1 MPLTLVTGPAN
12 AEKAR
17 VVLDRVRA
25 AIDREPILVVPTV
38 PDLER
43 YRRELA
49 DDGLVFGA
57 RVETFAGL
65 LRELARRVGATG
77 SPLGAL
83 ARERVAVAA
92 AEGLASPALRAS
104 AATPGFAAAACRL
117 FDELEEERVTPQ
129 RWIAALRTWA
139 EGEGARREY
148 AEDVG
153 RMYAAYRERLDRL
166 GRRDETL
173 HHAAALDALLEAPAK
188 WGATPVLFYGFDD
201 LRPLQVDAVRA
212 LAAGDA
218 EVTVS
223 LTYEPGRH
231 AFAARGAAMADLTPL
246 ADERIELAPR
256 AEHYAGDARAALHHV
271 ERRLFEEDAEA
282 RPLDEASRD
291 AGPLDAAAPPEARP
305 PDEAPPSQAR
315 PLGAAAAPEARPLD
329 EAPPPEARPLA
340 EPGGQGLLFG
350 EPSDRLAG
358 PPAPPPGA
366 PPAESLAEP
375 TGEIVVRRIT
385 GARGV
390 AAGEAVVFL
399 EGGGERAEI
408 ELIAAEAARLIAD
421 GVPAEEIAVVLRRP
435 DEAAA
440 LVEQVF
446 AQYEVP
452 AAVPRTAPFGHT
464 PLGRGLV
471 SLLRAATGGTAADL
485 ILWLRTPGLV
495 RTRGWVD
502 RLEGEVR
509 RTGARTAA
517 EARAIWEEL
526 HPEFPLEALD
536 RVARAAA
543 DRGGEALLDRLAA
556 DLASL
561 FAAPHRR
568 EAPILDEAE
577 AAEASVLRAGR
588 RALDDLR
595 ELDRAL
601 LPHSRELA
609 DTLARI
615 TVRLGDRTKPGAVQ
629 VSDPLSLRAR
639 RVQVL
644 FLARL
649 QEGTFPAPARP
660 EPFLGDDE
668 RRAVNAAS
676 GLRLRSHEDAL
687 GAERYLLYATV
698 SRPERRLYL
707 SWHAADDEGEPA
719 VRSSFVDD
727 VARLFADD
735 PLRRARTRDLGAV
748 GSSDGAARERLRA
761 EAHAAPRAREATAGS
776 LRSDAVLEALQ
787 AQPAWSAS
795 ALETYA
801 GCPVKWFVERLL
813 DPEGLEPDPEAMV
826 RGSLAHAV
834 LERALERLVNGGGL
848 TPAHL
853 PEARAAVHEALDDL
867 EHRFPMSVDPSRRRA
882 MRRRLE
888 ADLLRYVEAA
898 ATSGSAFVPAR
909 FEQEFEGLDVG
920 DGLVLRGKVDRIDVR
935 PGTNEAI
942 LYDYKGK
949 TAYGA
954 AKWMEERRFQ
964 LAVYALAARRLL
976 ALEPVGALYQPLGA
990 EKLTPRGALLED
1002 ADPGLVAARTDRLTQ
1017 EDFDALIGEAVDA
1030 AIAAARG
1037 ARSGKLVPQPESCAW
1052 GGGCQYPTICRCEG

>member
-25 AIDREPILVVPTV
+25 ALDREPILVVPTV
-38 PDLER
+38 ADLDR

-65 LRELARRVGATG
+65 LRELCRRVGAGG
-77 SPLGAL
+77 SPLGSL
-83 ARERVAVAA
+83 ARERVAVSAA
-92 AEGLASPALRAS
+92 AALESPGMRAS
-104 AATPGFAAAACRL
+104 AATPGFAPAACRL

-139 EGEGARREY
+139 EQAPDRAGY
-148 AEDVG
+148 ASDLG
-153 RMYAAYRERLDRL
+153 RLYAAYRDRL
-166 GRRDETL
+166 ERIGRRDETL
-173 HHAAALDALLEAPAK
+173 HHAAALDALLEAPRL

-201 LRPLQVDAVRA
+201 LRALQVDAVRA
-212 LAAGDA
+212 LAASDA
-218 EVTVS
+218 EVTLS
-223 LTYEPGRH
+223 LTFEPGRH
-231 AFAARGAAMADLTPL
+231 AFAARGGAMADLAPL
-246 ADERIELAPR
+246 AAERIELEPR
-256 AEHYAGDARAALHHV
+256 AEHYAVQARAALHHV
-271 ERRLFEEDAEA
+271 ERRLFEEDAVAPPTESA
-282 RPLDEASRD
+282 PPAGDAASPG
-291 AGPLDAAAPPEARP
+291 AGPFD
-305 PDEAPPSQAR
+305 DPS
-315 PLGAAAAPEARPLD
+315 
-329 EAPPPEARPLA
+329 
-340 EPGGQGLLFG
+340 GQGLLFADP
-350 EPSDRLAG
+350 E
-358 PPAPPPGA
+358 
-366 PPAESLAEP
+366 
-375 TGEIVVRRIT
+375 GEIVARRGPRV
-385 GARGV
+385 GAAERRE
-390 AAGEAVVFL
+390 AATAGDAVVFL

-408 ELIAAEAARLIAD
+408 ELVAAEVARLLGE

-435 DEAAA
+435 DDAAA
-440 LVEQVF
+440 LIEQVF

-452 AAVPRTAPFGHT
+452 VAVPREVGFGHT

-509 RTGARTAA
+509 RAGARTAA
-517 EARAIWEEL
+517 AARAIWEEL
-526 HPEFPLEALD
+526 HPEFPLQALD

-543 DRGGEALLDRLAA
+543 EGGQHLLERLAA

-568 EAPILDEAE
+568 EAKLLDESE
-577 AAEASVLRAGR
+577 AAEANVLRAGR

-595 ELDRAL
+595 GLDAAL
-601 LPHSRELA
+601 LPGPRELA
-609 DTLARI
+609 DVLAGIAVRI
-615 TVRLGDRTKPGAVQ
+615 GERSRPGAVL

-644 FLARL
+644 FLCRM
-649 QEGTFPAPARP
+649 QEGAFPAPARP

-668 RRAVNAAS
+668 RRAINAAT

-698 SRPERRLYL
+698 SRPERALFVA
-707 SWHAADDEGEPA
+707 WHAADDEAEPA

-727 VARLFADD
+727 LARLFADD
-735 PLRRARTRDLGAV
+735 PLARARTRDLGAV
-748 GSSDGAARERLRA
+748 GSATSERERLRA
-761 EAHAAPRAREATAGS
+761 GAHAGPPVREQTAQS
-776 LRSDAVLEALQ
+776 LRSDEVLAALA

-795 ALETYA
+795 GLETYA

-813 DPEGLEPDPEAMV
+813 DPEGLVPDPEALV
-826 RGSLAHAV
+826 RGNLAHKV
-834 LERALERLVNGGGL
+834 LEQALQRLVNGGGL

-853 PEARAAVHEALDDL
+853 PDARRAVLEALDRL
-867 EHRFPMSVDPSRRRA
+867 EHEFPMSVDPSRRRA

-898 ATSGSAFVPAR
+898 ATSGTAFVPTR

-949 TAYGA
+949 TAYPA
-954 AKWMEERRFQ
+954 AKWMDERRFQ
-964 LAVYALAARRLL
+964 LAVYALAARELL
-976 ALEPVGALYQPLGA
+976 QLEPVGALYQPLGA
-990 EKLTPRGALLED
+990 EKLTPRGALLDD
-1002 ADPGLVAARTDRLTQ
+1002 ADPDLAAARPDRLGR
-1017 EDFDALIGEAVDA
+1017 EEFDALVAEAVEA
-1030 AIAAARG
+1030 AVTAAHD
-1037 ARSGKLVPQPESCAW
+1037 ARSGKLVAQPETCAW

>member
-25 AIDREPILVVPTV
+25 SLEREPILVVPTV

-49 DDGLVFGA
+49 DAGLVFGA

-65 LRELARRVGATG
+65 LRELARRVGAGG
-77 SPLGAL
+77 SPLGPL
-83 ARERVAVAA
+83 ARERIALAA
-92 AEGLASPALRAS
+92 AEGLTSAGLRAS
-104 AATPGFAAAACRL
+104 ATTPGFAPAACRL

-139 EGEGARREY
+139 AEEEGRRDL
-148 AEDVG
+148 AEDLG
-153 RMYAAYRERLDRL
+153 RLYAGYRDRL
-166 GRRDETL
+166 ERIGRRDETL
-173 HHAAALDALLEAPAK
+173 HHAAALDALLESPRL
-188 WGATPVLFYGFDD
+188 WGATPVLLYGFDD

-212 LAAGDA
+212 LAATDA
-218 EVTVS
+218 EVTLS
-223 LTYEPGRH
+223 LTFEPGRH
-231 AFAARGAAMADLTPL
+231 AFAARGAAMADLAPL

-256 AEHYAGDARAALHHV
+256 AEHYAPEGRAALHHV
-271 ERRLFEEDAEA
+271 ERRLFEEDA
-282 RPLDEASRD
+282 P
-291 AGPLDAAAPPEARP
+291 APP
-305 PDEAPPSQAR
+305 AP
-315 PLGAAAAPEARPLD
+315 AP
-329 EAPPPEARPLA
+329 APPPA
-340 EPGGQGLLFG
+340 EPNGQGLLFDAPG
-350 EPSDRLAG
+350 E
-358 PPAPPPGA
+358 
-366 PPAESLAEP
+366 
-375 TGEIVVRRIT
+375 EIVVRRIT
-385 GARGV
+385 GSRGVEAGESDGV
-390 AAGEAVVFL
+390 AAGGSVVFL

-408 ELIAAEAARLIAD
+408 ELVAAEAARLIGE
-421 GVPAEEIAVVLRRP
+421 GVPADEIAVVVRRP

-440 LVEQVF
+440 LIEQVF
-446 AQYEVP
+446 AQYDVP
-452 AAVPRTAPFGHT
+452 AAIPRSVPFGHT

-471 SLLRAATGGTAADL
+471 ALLRAATGGSAADL
-485 ILWLRTPGLV
+485 VLWLRTSGLV

-502 RLEGEVR
+502 RLEGEAR
-509 RTGARTAA
+509 RTGARSTAA
-517 EARAIWEEL
+517 ARAIWEEL
-526 HPEFPLEALD
+526 HPEFPLDALD
-536 RVARAAA
+536 RVARAA
-543 DRGGEALLDRLAA
+543 DDGPRALLDRLAA
-556 DLASL
+556 ELGSL

-568 EAPILDEAE
+568 EAKVLDDAE
-577 AAEASVLRAGR
+577 AAEAGVLRAGH

-595 ELDRAL
+595 ALDPAL
-601 LPHSRELA
+601 LPAPRDLARALA
-609 DTLARI
+609 DLP
-615 TVRLGDRTKPGAVQ
+615 VRLGDRAAPGAVQ
-629 VSDPLSLRAR
+629 VSDPLGLRAR

-649 QEGTFPAPARP
+649 QEGAFPAPARP

-668 RRAVNAAS
+668 RRAINAAS
-676 GLRLRSHEDAL
+676 GLRLRAHEDAL

-698 SRPERRLYL
+698 SRPERQLFL
-707 SWHAADDEGEPA
+707 SWHAADDEGDPA

-727 VARLFADD
+727 VARLFSDD
-735 PLRRARTRDLGAV
+735 PLGRARTRDLGAV
-748 GSSDGAARERLRA
+748 GAGEASERERRRA
-761 EAHAAPRAREATAGS
+761 EAHAAPRVREGTASS
-776 LRSDAVLEALQ
+776 LRSEEVLGALA

-801 GCPVKWFVERLL
+801 GCPVKWFVERVLE
-813 DPEGLEPDPEAMV
+813 PEGLEPDPEAMV

-834 LERALERLVNGGGL
+834 LEEALKRLVNGGGL
-848 TPAHL
+848 TGERL
-853 PEARAAVHEALDDL
+853 PEARDAVHRALEAL
-867 EHRFPMSVDPSRRRA
+867 EHRFPMSVDRSRRRA

-898 ATSGSAFVPAR
+898 AASHSEFAPTH
-909 FEQEFEGLDVG
+909 FEQVFEGLDVG

-954 AKWMEERRFQ
+954 AKWLEERRFQ
-964 LAVYALAARRLL
+964 LAVYALAARELL

-1002 ADPGLVAARTDRLTQ
+1002 ADPDLVAARTDRLSG
-1017 EDFDALIGEAVDA
+1017 EDFEGLIAEAVEA
-1030 AIAAARG
+1030 AIAAARE
-1037 ARSGKLVPQPESCAW
+1037 ARSGKLVAQPESCAW